1 MGDYRKLAVWGKA
14 HQLALA
20 TYQATRNFPKEEVYG
35 LTSQM
40 RRAAVSI
47 PSNLAEGSGKG
58 TDAELVRYAHI
69 SMGSAK
75 ELEYQ
80 WLLARDLEYVSP
92 DEFQSLDTQVKE
104 VLRMLTGLIHN
115 LDSRK

>member
-1 MGDYRKLAVWGKA
+1 MGDYRKLAVWEKA
-14 HQLALA
+14 HQMVLA
-20 TYQATRNFPKEEVYG
+20 TYRVTRNFPKDELYG
-35 LTSQM
+35 LMSQM
-40 RRAAVSI
+40 RRAATSI

-58 TDAELVRYAHI
+58 TDAELVRYARI
-69 SMGSAK
+69 SMGSAR

-80 WLLARDLEYVSP
+80 YLLVRDLEYISP
-92 DEFQSLDTQVKE
+92 DDFNSLDAQIKE